1 MPESERLS
9 MHDIPDSERPRER
22 LLAQGPGA
30 LSNAELLAILLRTGT
45 SEENVLHLAE
55 RLLAQFGGLQELA
68 EASCAELL
76 GLKGLG
82 SAKVAQM
89 SAAFELGK
97 RLITYD
103 PRQRP
108 VIRNAE
114 DAARLVADMR
124 QLQQEHVRVILLD
137 ISRSVIAIPT
147 VYIGTLN
154 ASVLRV
160 SEVFR
165 EAVIRNS
172 PALIMVHNHPSGDPK
187 PSPEDIDLTR
197 TLIAAARLLDI
208 TLVDHLIIGRHDW
221 SSMRD
226 MGLAFTS

>member
-89 SAAFELGK
+89 GAAFELGK

-103 PRQRP
+103 PHQRP
-108 VIRNAE
+108 VIRQAE
-114 DAARLVADMR
+114 DAAQLVADMR

-137 ISRSVIAIPT
+137 ISRRVIAIPT

-172 PALIMVHNHPSGDPK
+172 PALIMVHNHPSGDPA

-221 SSMRD
+221 SSMRE

>member
-1 MPESERLS
+1 MPQSSRLS
-9 MHDIPDSERPRER
+9 MHHIPDSERPRER
-22 LLAQGPGA
+22 LLTQGSEA

-68 EASCAELL
+68 EAPRAQLL
-76 GLKGLG
+76 TIKGLG
-82 SAKVAQM
+82 EAKVTQM
-89 SAAFELGK
+89 AAAFELGK

-108 VIRNAE
+108 AIHKAA
-114 DAARLVADMR
+114 DAAQLVADMR

-137 ISRSVIAIPT
+137 ISQRVIAIPT

-154 ASVLRV
+154 ASVLRI

-172 PALIMVHNHPSGDPK
+172 PAVIIVHNHPSGDPK
-187 PSPEDIDLTR
+187 PSPEDVELTR

-221 SSMRD
+221 TSMRD
-226 MGLAFTS
+226 TGLAFTP

>member
-1 MPESERLS
+1 MTQSPRLS

-22 LLAQGPGA
+22 LLTQGPGA
-30 LSNAELLAILLRTGT
+30 LSNTELLAILLRTGT

-76 GLKGLG
+76 SLKGLG

-89 SAAFELGK
+89 VAAFELGK

-108 VIRNAE
+108 VIHNAE

-124 QLQQEHVRVILLD
+124 QLQQE
-137 ISRSVIAIPT
+137 
-147 VYIGTLN
+147 
-154 ASVLRV
+154 
-160 SEVFR
+160 
-165 EAVIRNS
+165 
-172 PALIMVHNHPSGDPK
+172 
-187 PSPEDIDLTR
+187 
-197 TLIAAARLLDI
+197 
-208 TLVDHLIIGRHDW
+208 
-221 SSMRD
+221 
-226 MGLAFTS
+226 